1 MTFRAAMAAGLLA
14 AVSLGCTEAPK
25 SRTTTT
31 QARAVTPPKKLG
43 QYTMT
48 VTPIDELGGR
58 RARVEVVP
66 DLQDGNPST
75 NPGGSVQVA
84 GRFSATIEPAGG
96 TGCAGQSLFL
106 PLTVT
111 NFSAE
116 PLASIQVQITEMS
129 KTGFEVCRPTGVE
142 VGAGVPGL
150 LPTPANTSPGA
161 ALGLVNYGTLAGA
174 TLAGAPINTGVAP
187 GGTSTLGWWF
197 KYPSNT
203 PVTFTFVV
211 WADPREPELI
221 PVGPDYEIGLPL
233 TWTSMGSATAQLELC
248 SVDPAATGFAC
259 PAGSR
264 AVTPVIGVGGA
275 APWSFSASTATLT
288 AGASYWWRATNTFGV
303 AGVTGN
309 YSSTWESFTAVAPF
323 SAPPPTL
330 LPPGGPFPADST
342 LTAAPILL
350 DWTTDLAVSWSHILI
365 CDTADCLPA
374 GAAVGILDES
384 FEAGTLGVAAYT
396 YSFDALLSVPTDPAT
411 GGTWLLP
418 GTYYYLVFNFDD
430 VTGTD
435 LGAPA
440 AGSFVVSPVG
450 PALPEIVSPLA
461 GATFPADSLATGAPI
476 ELQWI
481 SDPAVSSTQY
491 VVCDTVDC
499 LPNAGLGLLGL
510 LGGGPVPGTLVAPG
524 APYEYLV
531 DVANLLTLDP
541 AAEFQWILPG
551 TYYFTVVNVFGGVP
565 EVTGVSGTIVVTPSM
580 PALAVVL
587 GPTAPNDAFV
597 QNALPSA
604 FNPVGYPINVEFAT
618 PASVTEAWVEL
629 CDTVDC
635 LIPDPNPSGRW
646 GVVDASPVTPTTF
659 GASLNTY
666 VVDVTAVLK
675 TDAFVTGGT
684 NGAYLE
690 TGIVYWRVYNVDAAT
705 AAVLSPPSTMANF
718 NVVATPSNFAAS
730 AANVTTVSA
739 ATYPTP
745 YLLGFDGNA
754 LFAAATVEVCDAVDC
769 AGGVAGNGLAMNPT
783 PGTGTFAFEID
794 MFSVV
799 PLDGLT
805 GLPTEGTW
813 YWRVIDDDVYA
824 YNFPNPPVTS
834 YTAMG
839 SFTIT
844 P

>member
-14 AVSLGCTEAPK
+14 AVSLACTEAPK

-31 QARAVTPPKKLG
+31 TKARAVTPPKKLG

-48 VTPIDELGGR
+48 VTPIDEQGGR

-66 DLQDGNPST
+66 DLQDGNPNT

-150 LPTPANTSPGA
+150 LPVPANTSPGA

-197 KYPSNT
+197 KFPSNT

-211 WADPREPELI
+211 WADPQQPELI
-221 PVGPDYEIGLPL
+221 PVGPDYEVGLPL
-233 TWTSMGSATAQLELC
+233 TWTSMGSGTAQLELC
-248 SVDPAATGFAC
+248 TVDPAETGFAC

-264 AVTPVIGVGGA
+264 AVTPVTGVGGV

-288 AGASYWWRATNTFGV
+288 AGTTYWWRATNTFGV

-309 YSSTWESFTAVAPF
+309 YASTWESFTAVAPF
-323 SAPPPTL
+323 FAPPPTL
-330 LPPGGPFPADST
+330 IPPAGPFPADST
-342 LTAAPILL
+342 VTAAPILL

-374 GAAVGILDES
+374 GAAVGFLDES
-384 FEAGTLGVAAYT
+384 FEAGTLDVLAYT
-396 YSFDALLSVPTDPAT
+396 YSFDALLSLPTDPAT
-411 GGTWLLP
+411 GDTWLLP
-418 GTYYYLVFNFDD
+418 GTYYYLVYNFDD
-430 VTGTD
+430 LAGAD

-450 PALPEIVSPLA
+450 AALPEIVSPVV
-461 GATFPADSLATGAPI
+461 GDTFPADSFATGEPVL
-476 ELQWI
+476 LQWI
-481 SDPAVSSTQY
+481 SDPAVSTTSY
-491 VVCDTVDC
+491 AVCDTVDC
-499 LPNAGLGLLGL
+499 LPNVGLGLVGF
-510 LGGGPVPGTLVAPG
+510 LGGATVPGTVVAPG
-524 APYEYLV
+524 VPTEYAV
-531 DVANLLTLDP
+531 DVAGLITLDP
-541 AAEFQWILPG
+541 AAEFNWLLPG
-551 TYYFTVVNVFGGVP
+551 TYYFTVVNVIGGVP
-565 EVTGVSGTIVVTPSM
+565 EVTGVSGTIVITSSM
-580 PALAVVL
+580 PALPVVV

-604 FNPVGYPINVEFAT
+604 FNPVGYPINVEFVT
-618 PASVTEAWVEL
+618 LASVSEAVLEL
-629 CDTVDC
+629 CDTPDC
-635 LIPDPNPSGRW
+635 ATPIPADGRLGAIYSGFFP
-646 GVVDASPVTPTTF
+646 ATTL

-666 VVDVTAVLK
+666 VVDVTTLLM
-675 TDAFVTGGT
+675 TDFAGASG
-684 NGAYLE
+684 GAYLQP
-690 TGIVYWRVYNVDAAT
+690 GIVYWRVYNVDGTT
-705 AAVLSPPSTMANF
+705 AAILSPPSTMANF
-718 NVVATPSNFAAS
+718 NVVATPSNFVAS
-730 AANVTTVSA
+730 AANVTTASA
-739 ATYPTP
+739 ASYPTP

-769 AGGVAGNGLAMNPT
+769 ANGVAGMGLAMNPA

-794 MFSVV
+794 MFTVL
-799 PLDGLT
+799 PIDGVT

-813 YWRVIDDDVYA
+813 YWRVIDDDVYT
-824 YNFPNPPVTS
+824 YLGFTPPVTS
-834 YTAMG
+834 FTAMG